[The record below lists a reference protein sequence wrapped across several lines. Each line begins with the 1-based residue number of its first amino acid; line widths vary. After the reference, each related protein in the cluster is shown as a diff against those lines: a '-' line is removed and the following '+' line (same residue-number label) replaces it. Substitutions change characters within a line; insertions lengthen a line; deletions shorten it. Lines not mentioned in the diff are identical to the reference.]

1 MPCPNPGHY
10 TRHRSC
16 SIFVLYDD
24 DDDDGITNRNEM
36 KSSNKVE
43 IEIEIKSNDKVPS
56 SIVIIIVI
64 SHVIHRNNRWLTLN
78 LEQSID
84 GQPP

>member
-1 MPCPNPGHY
+1 MPSPNPGHY
-10 TRHRSC
+10 TRHSSC
-16 SIFVLYDD
+16 SIFVLYYDD

-36 KSSNKVE
+36 KSSYKVQ
-43 IEIEIKSNDKVPS
+43 IEIEIKSNYKVPS

-78 LEQSID
+78 
-84 GQPP
+84 